1 MSRQQ
6 THLFHLL
13 NAKLP
18 MPSFFRQGQENTT
31 RKFGA
36 TATPTMAI
44 QDSDISFVF
53 NGFSGWTPRTP
64 YRLPAL
70 PKIGNERGDV
80 VKLAADF
87 GAKHISWL
95 HPLS

>member
-36 TATPTMAI
+36 MPTMTI

-53 NGFSGWTPRTP
+53 NGFSGWTPRTA

-70 PKIGNERGDV
+70 PKIGNETGDV